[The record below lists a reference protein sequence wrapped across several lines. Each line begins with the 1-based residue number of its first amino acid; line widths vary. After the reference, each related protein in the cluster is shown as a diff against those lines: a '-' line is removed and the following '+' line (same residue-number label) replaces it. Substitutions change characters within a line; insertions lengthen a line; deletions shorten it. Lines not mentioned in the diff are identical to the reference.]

1 MTNLVG
7 FLRKNAAFLAAG
19 MLLTFGS
26 SFGQTFF
33 ISIFAGEIMQ
43 TFSLTDGQWGAI
55 YGGGTLA
62 SAVVLIWAGA
72 LTDRMR
78 VRRLGVMVV
87 FGLATACA
95 FVALNTWVVL
105 LPVSVFLLRFFGQGM
120 MSHMSTVAMARWFVA
135 TRGKA
140 LAIAGSGYAVGEAA
154 LPLLFVWALTFS
166 NWRALWVV
174 VAVAC
179 LLILPILLRLLRQER
194 TPQSLTEGAGR
205 SGMQDRHWKRGA
217 MLGHPLFWCMLPSL
231 LGPGAFVTA
240 VFFQQVHLTEVKGWS
255 HISFVALF
263 PLFTSVGILSMM
275 ITGWAIDRFGTWRLI
290 PFFQLPIA
298 LSFMIMAGADTLLGA
313 ALAISLM
320 GVTSGA
326 NSTLPAAFWAEF
338 YGTKHIG
345 GIKSIAT
352 AAMVLGSAIGPA
364 LTGALIDRGI
374 EFPDQMWAISMW
386 FLATSALVGL
396 AVTRAAR
403 TLSRA
408 T

>member
-95 FVALNTWVVL
+95 FMALNTWVVL

-174 VAVAC
+174 AAVAC

-364 LTGALIDRGI
+364 LTGALIDRGV
-374 EFPDQMWAISMW
+374 EFPDQMSAISMW